1 MPRKTTTAVPARADT
16 DGLQQPRRRDAAKAT
31 ARAPVDWFA
40 GLSRHG
46 AVAAERITSRPR
58 TRTTARQ
65 VFSQVSGSILIGLG
79 VSLFVHGQLGVPAYD
94 VLLTAVRDQL
104 GISLGQASWLVTG
117 TLFGAAWILGQRPRI
132 SGIFFLIGNGLS
144 VDLWLSLIK
153 DPDDLFSQMLFVVLG
168 TAAIAS
174 GVAMVVHAGLTG
186 GAIEQL
192 MNAGAAR
199 GLEPFRVR
207 RGIEL
212 GIVATGV
219 LLGGDLGP
227 ATVFFVLTMSPML
240 KIGNQALADHRSGRA
255 ARLRPIWE

>member
-1 MPRKTTTAVPARADT
+1 MGRNSSETP
-16 DGLQQPRRRDAAKAT
+16 QRRRDVAKTT
-31 ARAPVDWFA
+31 ARARVDWFA

-46 AVAAERITSRPR
+46 AVAAERITKKPK

-65 VFSQVSGSILIGLG
+65 VFSQVGGSLLIGLG
-79 VSLFVHGQLGVPAYD
+79 VSLFVHAKLGVPAYD
-94 VLLTAVRDQL
+94 VLLTAVRDRL

-117 TLFGAAWILGQRPRI
+117 TLFAAAWILGQRPRI
-132 SGIFFLIGNGLS
+132 SGLFYLLGNGLA
-144 VDLWLSLIK
+144 VDLWLSLIN
-153 DPDDLFSQMLFVVLG
+153 DPDDLFTRMLFVVLG

-192 MNAGAAR
+192 MNAGADR
-199 GLEPFRVR
+199 GRDPFRVR
-207 RGIEL
+207 RGLEL
-212 GIVATGV
+212 GIVGTGV

-240 KIGNQALADHRSGRA
+240 KIGKQALDDHRSGRA